1 MSARSTRRT
10 VLVRALTVAA
20 AGVGLGAIGL
30 SPAGISPTGIGAADS
45 AQARPAP
52 EPGWSADQP
61 APPPAARVGNPYLGA
76 KGYLNPDYAAKVR
89 AAAKATGGGL
99 GRSMAKVAGYPTAV
113 WLDRIATIAGGKG
126 VKRTLRGHLDAALAQ
141 QGSSAT
147 PVVVTLV
154 VYDLPNRDCAALAS
168 NGELTVAGGGLARY
182 RTSYVDPIAKIL
194 ADKKYARL
202 RLVTVVEPD
211 SLPNLV
217 TNLSIPKCAEAQS
230 SGAYAKGVQHALD
243 KLHAIPN
250 VYTYLDV
257 AHSGWL
263 GWDNNFEPSV
273 KLITETIK
281 GTSAGVASVDGFVTN
296 TANYTPLAEDFMPDG
311 NASVGGQPLRSAKF
325 YEYNPRFAEGA
336 FATAMR
342 ASFVRAGMPSTIG
355 MLVDTSRNGW
365 GGKGRPG
372 SASRSKVL
380 NTFVNESRID
390 RRLHRGNWCNQPGG
404 IGRRPAAAPAAG
416 LDAYVWVKPPG
427 ESDGTSDKTQT
438 EPDDEGKS
446 FDAMCDPTGSSRAD
460 PAFKTGAMPDA
471 PSAGTFFVKGFKV
484 LVGNAYPG
492 L

>member
-1 MSARSTRRT
+1 MSARSTRR
-10 VLVRALTVAA
+10 VARPRALTVAV
-20 AGVGLGAIGL
+20 AGVGLAVVGL
-30 SPAGISPTGIGAADS
+30 SPGGVGAAES

-52 EPGWSADQP
+52 EPVSSADQL
-61 APPPAARVGNPYLGA
+61 APAASARAGNPYVGA
-76 KGYLNPDYAAKVR
+76 KGYLDPDYVGKVK
-89 AAAKATGGGL
+89 AAARATGGGL
-99 GRSMAKVAGYPTAV
+99 GRSMAKVATYPTAV

-141 QGSSAT
+141 QGASAT

-168 NGELTVAGGGLARY
+168 NGELTVAGGGLAKY

-194 ADKKYARL
+194 ADKKYSKL

-230 SGAYAKGVQHALD
+230 SGAYAKGVQHALN
-243 KLHAIPN
+243 KLHAISN

-273 KLITETIK
+273 NLITEVIK
-281 GTSAGVASVDGFVTN
+281 GTSAGVASVDGFITN
-296 TANYTPLAEDFMPDG
+296 TANYTPLAEDFMPDS
-311 NASVGGQPLRSAKF
+311 NASVGGQPLKSAKF
-325 YEYNPRFAEGA
+325 YEYNPQFAEGT
-336 FATAMR
+336 FAAGMR
-342 ASFVRAGMPSTIG
+342 AAFIRAGMPSTIG
-355 MLVDTSRNGW
+355 MLIDTSRNGW

-372 SASRSKVL
+372 SASKSTVL
-380 NTFVNESRID
+380 DTFVNESRID

-460 PAFKTGAMPDA
+460 PALKTGAMADA
-471 PSAGTFFVKGFKV
+471 PSAGTFFVKGFQT
-484 LVGNAYPG
+484 LVRNAYPS